1 MMYTVHHNNCDYKSL
16 TRTELAGEWRE
27 REREREREMQGCKF
41 KSKRLFM
48 SNLTADERK
57 GR

>member
-27 REREREREMQGCKF
+27 RERERERERCRCRDASLKASGY
-41 KSKRLFM
+41 L
-48 SNLTADERK
+48 
-57 GR
+57 